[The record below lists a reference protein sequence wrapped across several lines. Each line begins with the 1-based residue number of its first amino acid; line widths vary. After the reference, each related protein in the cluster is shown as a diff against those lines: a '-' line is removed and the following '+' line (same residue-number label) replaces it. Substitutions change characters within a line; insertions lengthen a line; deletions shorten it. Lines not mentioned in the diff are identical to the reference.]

1 MKMEDFK
8 NRFKV
13 VSVLLLGMAWFFF
26 EFHLSDT
33 DANKKKQLIE
43 TELPKECDFRI
54 ETCEEYRGFNFMGK
68 NKFNETNFCKFS
80 SSWDLDQKYHI
91 GDRIV
96 KKKGSLEILLIR
108 QDIDTIKAHLY
119 FKGDEILEEKRV
131 RHINTFIQE
140 HPEALKITS
149 GANNVIYKEKEE

>member
-1 MKMEDFK
+1 M
-8 NRFKV
+8 R
-13 VSVLLLGMAWFFF
+13 
-26 EFHLSDT
+26 
-33 DANKKKQLIE
+33 KKKQLIE

-68 NKFNETNFCKFS
+68 NKFNETSFCKFS

-108 QDIDTIKAHLY
+108 QDIDTIRAHLY
-119 FKGDEILEEKRV
+119 FKGDEITLSRK
-131 RHINTFIQE
+131 INNDT
-140 HPEALKITS
+140 
-149 GANNVIYKEKEE
+149 Y

>member
-1 MKMEDFK
+1 MKMEDLK
-8 NRFKV
+8 NIFKV

-43 TELPKECDFRI
+43 TELSKECDFRI

-91 GDRIV
+91 GFVRI
-96 KKKGSLEILLIR
+96 LILLRLIC
-108 QDIDTIKAHLY
+108 I
-119 FKGDEILEEKRV
+119 
-131 RHINTFIQE
+131 
-140 HPEALKITS
+140 S
-149 GANNVIYKEKEE
+149 KEMKSPLVER